1 MTIQGEL
8 ALAKAYEE
16 EIKKDSLF
24 QEKCDYHDSLMNKY
38 FFNKGWT
45 FKNCYID
52 NNPTPFFENEK
63 DVPEKIVPLKYKE
76 EVQKIFDKIG
86 KMMERKFPK

>member
-1 MTIQGEL
+1 MRKQGEL
-8 ALAKAYEE
+8 ALAKAYKE
-16 EIKKDSLF
+16 EIKKAAFF
-24 QEKCDYHDSLMNKY
+24 QDKCDYHNSLMNKY

-45 FKNCYID
+45 FKNCYTDDVKEQFGILA
-52 NNPTPFFENEK
+52 PF
-63 DVPEKIVPLKYKE
+63 KYKK

>member
-1 MTIQGEL
+1 MTTQGDQ
-8 ALAKAYEE
+8 ALARAYEE
-16 EIKKDSLF
+16 EKKVDPFF

-38 FFNKGWT
+38 FFNEGWT
-45 FKNCYID
+45 FQNCYTDDVKEQFGILA
-52 NNPTPFFENEK
+52 PF
-63 DVPEKIVPLKYKE
+63 KYKK